1 MADVKE
7 AVRALKRD
15 YQRFCRIVKIRP
27 KSGGLVRYRPRPPQL
42 HINRLTNST
51 GARVK
56 LTKAR
61 QLGFTTDLS
70 VGALHYCLFN
80 RGVKVGL
87 AAHHARSAEEIFQIA
102 RTAYDNLPAW
112 LRQLPQFKEV
122 RNSTNALQFG
132 NGSSIMVGTANSEFW
147 RGSTFQRMVLTEAAF
162 YNSLQTTLTAVAQVV
177 PDDGVIVLETTANG
191 PNDWKDFWDQDNG
204 YTSLFYSWLDDP
216 NYQTDEP
223 FAADPSTLLPF
234 ELDYIVTHNLPL
246 PRANWFIKTLRQKCF
261 SNMQVFNQEY
271 PITPEVAFIVSGSR
285 FFSHHYQVDRA
296 ESKREGWII
305 QEQPQ
310 AGRLYSCGIDASS
323 GSPDGD
329 YGFICIIDCT
339 DPLNMRDVASYMGRD
354 EPAKL
359 AAIAVE
365 MATKYFPV
373 INPEANNHGTAVI
386 DALKPFLDRI
396 NLYRHTEF
404 VNGSLQVARQYGTEV
419 NSKTRPVLLMRLYR
433 ALTLQ
438 HLQVRDPRI
447 LHHLNT
453 FQYNKAGRPEAQPG
467 QHDDG
472 VFALAHAL
480 YSADAAKAPSPRSKP
495 LPPPPDRGLGM
506 AGKLMY
512 EISTGHLLTSDD
524 YDDDPPPF

>member
-1 MADVKE
+1 MADIKT

-15 YQRFCRIVKIRP
+15 YRRFCRIIKIRP
-27 KSGGLVRYRPRPPQL
+27 KSGGLIRYEPRPHQL
-42 HINRLTNST
+42 HINQLTSQR

-87 AAHHARSAEEIFQIA
+87 AAHHARSAQEIFQIA
-102 RTAYDNLPAW
+102 RTAYDNLPLW

-122 RNSTNALQFG
+122 RNSNSALQFG

-147 RGSTFQRMVLTEAAF
+147 RGSTFQRMVLTEAAY

-177 PDDGVIVLETTANG
+177 PDDGTIVLETTANG

-204 YTSLFYSWLDDP
+204 YSSLFYSWLDDP
-216 NYQTDEP
+216 GYQTDEP
-223 FAADPSTLLPF
+223 FAADPTQLLPF
-234 ELDYIVTHNLPL
+234 ELDYIVANNLPL

-261 SNMQVFNQEY
+261 SNMNAWNAEY
-271 PITPEVAFIVSGSR
+271 PISAQVAFVVSGSR
-285 FFSHHYQVDRA
+285 FFHQHFQVDKDA
-296 ESKREGWII
+296 AKREGWVI

-310 AGRLYSCGIDASS
+310 AGRLYSCGIDVSS

-339 DPLNMRDVASYMGRD
+339 DPLNMRDVASYMSRD

-359 AAIAVE
+359 AAVAVE
-365 MATKYFPV
+365 MSAKYFPV
-373 INPEANNHGTAVI
+373 INPEANNHGTALI
-386 DALKPFLDRI
+386 DALKPFIDRI
-396 NLYRHTEF
+396 NLYRHSEF
-404 VNGSLQVARQYGTEV
+404 VNGEISIARQYGTEV
-419 NSKTRPVLLMRLYR
+419 TSKTRPVLLMRLYR
-433 ALTLQ
+433 ALALN
-438 HLQVRDPRI
+438 HLQVRDARI
-447 LHHLNT
+447 LQHLNT
-453 FQYNKAGRPEAQPG
+453 FQYNKSGRPEAQPG

-472 VFALAHAL
+472 VLALAHAL
-480 YSADAAKAPSPRSKP
+480 YSAGSARAPTPKAKT
-495 LPPPPDRGLGM
+495 LPPVPDRGLGM
-506 AGKLMY
+506 AARLMY
-512 EISTGHLLTSDD
+512 EIQTGVLLTADD
-524 YDDDPPPF
+524 YDDEPAPF